1 MVVLQGAVDAAAET
15 GGEGLVVDEELV
27 LGWMMEGFVFG
38 MEGDAGNDEVGVRM
52 MLDLT
57 SPGMQH
63 AGEAEAGSAMLGGG
77 DVLEGGGALAQDE
90 RVEDFGMDQTK
101 DAEFLWRGL
110 IAPR

>member
-1 MVVLQGAVDAAAET
+1 
-15 GGEGLVVDEELV
+15 
-27 LGWMMEGFVFG
+27 
-38 MEGDAGNDEVGVRM
+38 
-52 MLDLT
+52 
-57 SPGMQH
+57 
-63 AGEAEAGSAMLGGG
+63 MLGGG